1 MSANAGAIRASFQNE
16 LFISLLI
23 ENRTVIRLTE
33 TQCALL
39 HLRYIERLQWLDIE
53 ERLYMSRSTLY
64 RIEQNIIEQVLNI

>member
-1 MSANAGAIRASFQNE
+1 MGGKAGAIRASFQNE

-23 ENRTVIRLTE
+23 ENRTVIRLSE

-39 HLRYIERLQWLDIE
+39 QLRYIERLQWLDIE

-64 RIEQNIIEQVLNI
+64 RLEQNIIEQLLTI